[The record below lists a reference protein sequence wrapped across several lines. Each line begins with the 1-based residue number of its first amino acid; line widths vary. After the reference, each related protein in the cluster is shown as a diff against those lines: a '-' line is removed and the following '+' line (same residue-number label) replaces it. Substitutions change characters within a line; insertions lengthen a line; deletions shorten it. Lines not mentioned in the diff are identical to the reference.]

1 MGTRRRLL
9 ALLFVLALVV
19 AACGDDSGDETTTTA
34 GGDGATETT
43 EAADTTETT
52 EAAETTETTEASA
65 EPMDILTDV
74 GVDLEA
80 GTIKVGLLSD
90 LTGPFGPL
98 VSAIVAGQEAY
109 WQNVN
114 ANGGINGLMVEL
126 EVRDT
131 TYDIPTHV
139 TLYEELKDQVAAFG
153 HSTGTPQTVAIN
165 DALQAD
171 GILAIPLT
179 WYSGWTD
186 PAINANLMHHG
197 APYCIEAMS
206 MLEYLKAEAEAKGID
221 SPTVAIASV
230 AGDYGLDSAA
240 GAVIAADQLG
250 LNIVYQGEGAIVG
263 GQDNTPVGAAVAESG
278 ADIVWA
284 TATPGLFGEVYGGA
298 LAEGFEAIWSG
309 AGPSWNPAFLDGAI
323 ADAVQRDLYIPFYA
337 QTWGGDSPGAQQVR
351 ELMGDAPPSDYYGEG
366 FVEAIILDAALR
378 KAYDNGDM
386 TQAGILAAA
395 KSLES
400 VAFDGLAPD
409 ESYVGEPNDQLQRKI
424 NIYRPDKADREAGG
438 TGSALIESDYT
449 SQIAADY
456 VFEGA
461 CVEP

>member
-1 MGTRRRLL
+1 
-9 ALLFVLALVV
+9 
-19 AACGDDSGDETTTTA
+19 
-34 GGDGATETT
+34 
-43 EAADTTETT
+43 
-52 EAAETTETTEASA
+52 
-65 EPMDILTDV
+65 MDILTDV

-98 VSAIVAGQEAY
+98 VTAIVAGQEVY

-114 ANGGINGLMVEL
+114 DSGGINGLMVEL

-131 TYDIPTHV
+131 TYDVPTHV

-153 HSTGTPQTVAIN
+153 HSTGSPHTVAIN
-165 DALQAD
+165 DALQSD

-197 APYCIEAMS
+197 SPYCIEAMNV
-206 MLEYLKAEAEAKGID
+206 LEYLKGEAEAKGID
-221 SPTVAIASV
+221 APTLAIASL

-240 GAVIAADQLG
+240 GAEIAAEALG
-250 LNIVYQGEGAIVG
+250 LTVVYQGAGAIVG
-263 GQDNTPVGAAVAESG
+263 GQDNTPVGAAIAETG

-284 TATPGLFGEVYGGA
+284 TATPSLFSEVYGGA
-298 LAEGFEAIWSG
+298 IAQGFEAIWSG
-309 AGPSWNPAFLDGAI
+309 AGPSWNPAFLDSPI
-323 ADAVQRDLYIPFYA
+323 ADAVERDLYISFYA
-337 QTWGGDSPGAQQVR
+337 ETWGGDSPGTQEVR
-351 ELMGDAPPSDYYGEG
+351 ALMGDAPPTDYYGEG

-400 VAFDGLAPD
+400 VTFDGLAPD
-409 ESYVGEPNDQLQRKI
+409 ETYVGEANDQLQRKI
-424 NIYRPDKADREAGG
+424 NIYRPSKADREAGG
-438 TGSALIESDYT
+438 TGSVQLESNYT

-461 CVEP
+461 CYTL